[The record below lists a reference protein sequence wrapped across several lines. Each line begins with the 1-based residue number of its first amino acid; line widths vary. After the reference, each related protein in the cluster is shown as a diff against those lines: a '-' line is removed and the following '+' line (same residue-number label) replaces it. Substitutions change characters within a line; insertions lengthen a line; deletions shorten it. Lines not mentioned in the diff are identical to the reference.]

1 MAIEQA
7 RSTGQGA
14 TFERY
19 VEAMRAAWAA
29 GQDVSL
35 PGRAQALLESLLREA
50 PADEPWAADLWR
62 DQDRGR
68 ALHRDPD
75 YGFVQMGHV
84 MHPGPGPGTS
94 PHDHGPCWVLYGV
107 YRGAIDITTFRRT
120 DDGAVPDQATLEEI
134 ETVRV
139 TPGVVRSYLVGDIHL
154 QRPVDPNGSIVLRF
168 LSYDLEQVDR
178 LGYDLATGAIKAI
191 PAAR

>member
-19 VEAMRAAWAA
+19 VEAMRAAWAV
-29 GQDVSL
+29 GQDASL
-35 PGRAQALLESLLREA
+35 PRRAQALLESLLREA

-68 ALHRDPD
+68 ALHRDPGHG
-75 YGFVQMGHV
+75 YVQMGHV
-84 MHPGPGPGTS
+84 MYPGPGPGTT

-120 DDGAVPDQATLEEI
+120 DDGAVPGQATLAEI
-134 ETVRV
+134 ETVRL
-139 TPGVVRSYLVGDIHL
+139 TPGVVRPYLVGDIHL
-154 QRPVDPNGSIVLRF
+154 QRPADPQGSIVLRF

-178 LGYDLATGAIKAI
+178 TGYDLTTGAIKPI
-191 PAAR
+191 PAVR